1 MGRTPERSQ
10 RAVSPKVYDG
20 HGSPRPRLSR
30 LDLIW
35 GSVAGLLIEA
45 LTCVLRFAIKL
56 QSTRDTTFIG
66 RFTFGL
72 RVHHGY
78 VGLIAMALATCPLLR
93 RQVRR
98 WAVRVGL
105 ALLLSD
111 LLHHFVVLWIAT
123 GSPQFDLT
131 YPR

>member
-1 MGRTPERSQ
+1 MAG
-10 RAVSPKVYDG
+10 
-20 HGSPRPRLSR
+20 PREPLRLSR

-35 GSVAGLLIEA
+35 GSVAGVLIEA
-45 LTCVLRFAIKL
+45 LTCVLRFGLRL
-56 QSTRDTTFIG
+56 QSTRDTGFLG
-66 RFTFGL
+66 RFTLGY

-78 VGLIAMALATCPLLR
+78 LGLLALLVATCPLLR

-123 GSPQFDLT
+123 GSPQFDLV

>member
-1 MGRTPERSQ
+1 MADIRDPL
-10 RAVSPKVYDG
+10 
-20 HGSPRPRLSR
+20 RLSR

-45 LTCVLRFAIKL
+45 LTCVLRFVVRL
-56 QSTRDTTFIG
+56 QSTRDTTFLG
-66 RFTFGL
+66 RFTLGL

-78 VGLIAMALATCPLLR
+78 VGLIAMALVLCPFLR
-93 RQVRR
+93 DRVRR
-98 WAVRVGL
+98 WAFRAGL

-111 LLHHFVVLWIAT
+111 LLHHFVVLWITT
-123 GSPQFDLT
+123 GSPQFDLV

>member
-1 MGRTPERSQ
+1 M
-10 RAVSPKVYDG
+10 DG
-20 HGSPRPRLSR
+20 AREPPRFSR

-35 GSVAGLLIEA
+35 GAVAGALIEA
-45 LTCVLRFAIKL
+45 LTCLLRFGL
-56 QSTRDTTFIG
+56 RVQSTRDTGFLRHVTLG
-66 RFTFGL
+66 Y

-78 VGLIAMALATCPLLR
+78 VGLVAIVVALSPFLSGR
-93 RQVRR
+93 VRR
-98 WAVRVGL
+98 WTLRAGL

-123 GSPQFDLT
+123 GSPQFDLV

>member
-1 MGRTPERSQ
+1 MPSTREPL
-10 RAVSPKVYDG
+10 
-20 HGSPRPRLSR
+20 RPSR

-35 GSVAGLLIEA
+35 GSVAGLLIEM
-45 LTCVLRFAIKL
+45 LTCILRFGIKL

-66 RFTFGL
+66 RFTFGY

-78 VGLIAMALATCPLLR
+78 IGLIAILAALSPLLR
-93 RQVRR
+93 GRVRV
-98 WAVRVGL
+98 WTFRVGL

-111 LLHHFVVLWIAT
+111 LLHHFVVLWITT
-123 GSPQFDLT
+123 GSPQFDLV

>member
-1 MGRTPERSQ
+1 MAETQEPL
-10 RAVSPKVYDG
+10 
-20 HGSPRPRLSR
+20 RLSR

-35 GSVAGLLIEA
+35 GSVAGVLIEA
-45 LTCVLRFAIKL
+45 LTCLLRFGLRL
-56 QSTRDTTFIG
+56 QSTRDTGFIG
-66 RFTFGL
+66 RFTFGY

-78 VGLIAMALATCPLLR
+78 IGLLALVVALNPRLR
-93 RQVRR
+93 NRARL

-111 LLHHFVVLWIAT
+111 LLHHFVVLWITT
-123 GSPQFDLT
+123 GSPQFDLV

>member
-1 MGRTPERSQ
+1 MTGTREPW
-10 RAVSPKVYDG
+10 
-20 HGSPRPRLSR
+20 RPSR

-35 GSVAGLLIEA
+35 GLAAGLLIEA
-45 LTCVLRFAIKL
+45 LTCALRFGL
-56 QSTRDTTFIG
+56 RVQSTRDTGFLG
-66 RFTFGL
+66 QFTFGY

-78 VGLIAMALATCPLLR
+78 VGLIFVIAALGPSLSR
-93 RQVRR
+93 RVRR
-98 WAVRVGL
+98 WAFRAGL

-123 GSPQFDLT
+123 GSPQFDLR